1 MVTPSAWYPGSAAD
15 QPAPH
20 HPATRLTLIHEE
32 GRTVHRVVAVALPD
46 VVAFDL
52 SIAAQVFGHRD
63 ERGRYAFSV
72 CTEQPGAVM
81 STTGFAINAPDGL
94 DALGEAD
101 TVIVP
106 GYFPL
111 RDPSPAVL
119 AALRSAAER
128 GSRVA
133 SICIGAFAL
142 AATGLL
148 DGRTA
153 TTHWQEADHF
163 RARFPAVRLNP
174 DVLYVDEGQLLTSAG
189 LSAGIDLCL
198 YLVGLDYGAAAAAEV
213 ARRMVVAMHR
223 PGGQAQYVR
232 RPMPEDG
239 GLGPTLGW
247 AVTEMQRPLTVSHM
261 ARQAGMSPRTFARQ
275 FRDQFHMTPMR
286 WLTSQRLLEARR
298 LLEVTNLPVDDVA
311 ERCGF
316 GSAATLRVHLARQ
329 SGTTPTAYRRSRG
342 RGASPGSMAE
352 P

>member
-1 MVTPSAWYPGSAAD
+1 MPTSVDQAGSGARAR
-15 QPAPH
+15 P
-20 HPATRLTLIHEE
+20 
-32 GRTVHRVVAVALPD
+32 HRVVAVALPD

-63 ERGRYAFSV
+63 EREHYAFTV
-72 CTEQPGAVM
+72 CAEHPGEVT
-81 STTGFAINAPDGL
+81 STTGFAISAPEGL
-94 DALGEAD
+94 AALDEAD

-111 RDPSPAVL
+111 HDPSPPVL
-119 AALRSAAER
+119 TALRSAAER
-128 GSRVA
+128 GSRIA
-133 SICIGAFAL
+133 SICNGAFAL

-148 DGRTA
+148 DGRAA

-163 RARFPAVRLNP
+163 RVRFPDVLLNP

-198 YLVGLDYGAAAAAEV
+198 YMVVLDYGAAAAAEV

-223 PGGQAQYVR
+223 PGGQAQYVQ
-232 RPMPEDG
+232 RPLPEDG

-247 AVTEMQRPLTVSHM
+247 AVTEMHLPLTVSHM
-261 ARQAGMSPRTFARQ
+261 ARHAGMSQRTFARQ
-275 FRDQFHMTPMR
+275 FRDQFRMTPMR

-298 LLEVTNLPVDDVA
+298 LLEATNLPVDDVA
-311 ERCGF
+311 ERCGL

-329 SGTTPTAYRRSRG
+329 SGTTPTAYRMSHRRSSHP
-342 RGASPGSMAE
+342 A
-352 P
+352 

>member
-1 MVTPSAWYPGSAAD
+1 VSSSVSEAAGGTG
-15 QPAPH
+15 
-20 HPATRLTLIHEE
+20 TRL
-32 GRTVHRVVAVALPD
+32 HRVVAVALPD

-52 SIAAQVFGHRD
+52 SIAAQIFGHRD
-63 ERGRYAFSV
+63 ERGRYTFTV
-72 CTEQPGAVM
+72 CAERPGAVT
-81 STTGFAINAPDGL
+81 STTGFTISAAAGL
-94 DALGEAD
+94 EALGEAD

-111 RDPSPAVL
+111 HAPSPPVL
-119 AALRSAAER
+119 GALQSAAER
-128 GSRVA
+128 GSRIA

-198 YLVGLDYGAAAAAEV
+198 YMVGQDYVAGVSAEV

-223 PGGQAQYVR
+223 PGGQAQYTR
-232 RPMPEDG
+232 RPLAEDG
-239 GLGPTLGW
+239 GLGPTLSW
-247 AVTEMQRPLTVSHM
+247 AVTEMYQPLTVSHM
-261 ARQAGMSPRTFARQ
+261 ARQAGLSPRTFARQ
-275 FRDQFHMTPMR
+275 FRDQFGMTPMR
-286 WLTSQRLLEARR
+286 WLTGQRLLEARR
-298 LLEVTNLPVDDVA
+298 LLEVTSLPVDDVA

-316 GSAATLRVHLARQ
+316 GSAATLRVHLARE
-329 SGTTPTAYRRSRG
+329 SSTTPTAYRRSR
-342 RGASPGSMAE
+342 RRSAPGMMAE